1 MGAIGI
7 FGEKYGDKVRTIKFD
22 ESYELCGGTHVNNS
36 KELWRFKIINET
48 AIASGIRRIEAIT
61 NYSLKDYYNHRLKE
75 FDSINNLLNNPVD
88 VFETIKNLKNQSNKL
103 KKNIELLE
111 NQRISTLKNQ
121 IEGKLE
127 NISGITKY
135 IGIVDIDPK
144 QIRNLIFSIVKGY
157 PDILILMICHSND
170 IVNCSCYISKNL
182 IDKTGITSK
191 ILFDPVIKKIDGK
204 GGGQDFYS
212 TYSFVGSR
220 PNEIL
225 DLCKKSISKLF

>member
-7 FGEKYGDKVRTIKFD
+7 FGEKYGDKVRTVKFG

-61 NYSLKDYYNHRLKE
+61 NYSLKEYYNHKLKE
-75 FDSINNLLNNPVD
+75 FQIINHLLNNPVD
-88 VFETIKNLKNQSNKL
+88 VVETIKNLKDQSNKL
-103 KKNIELLE
+103 KKNIQLLE
-111 NQRISTLKNQ
+111 NEKISKLKNE
-121 IEGKLE
+121 IEGELNE
-127 NISGITKY
+127 ISGIKKY

-144 QIRNLIFSIVKGY
+144 HIRNLIFSIAKGHT
-157 PDILILMICHSND
+157 DVVILTICYSNN
-170 IVNCSCYISKNL
+170 IVNCSCYISKNI

-191 ILFDPVIKKIDGK
+191 VLFQPIIKELNGK

-212 TYSFVGSR
+212 TYSFKSSSS
-220 PNEIL
+220 NEIL
-225 DLCKKSISKLF
+225 DLCKKSLSKLL